1 MRDMILK
8 ALRELDIPVY
18 DISLEEERSAEL
30 FFIKKTLDMRR
41 IKSTVRCSV
50 TVYRDFEAD
59 GKKYRGRSV
68 TQIFEGMSLDEI
80 KARLKSALFAAQF
93 VKNPFYELY
102 PGKKEAPVV
111 MPSTLADR
119 PLEDNAMDMAEAL
132 FAADT
137 EEDAW
142 INSAEVFAIEKQVTF
157 LNSSGTDVSYR
168 QYLVKGEFVT
178 QCKTPQ
184 DVEQFFQFEYADLN
198 TDALTEK
205 ARKAIAAV
213 RDRAAAEKSP
223 KAGTYDVVLSG
234 DEVRSLMEYYLDR
247 ANAGLVYAQ
256 YSDWAA
262 GKPVQGK
269 DIQGEKLNLTL
280 LPKAP
285 YSLEGIPMA
294 ARPLME
300 NGQLKTLYGA
310 LRFCQYLGL
319 EPTGNY
325 ERVGLENGTGPLK
338 DLQKG
343 CLCPVSFSGFEMD
356 SFTGHFGGEIRLAY
370 LYTEEGVEI
379 LTGGSINGS
388 LSEKQGKLLF
398 STERYDTMDY
408 TGPYAVKIEGVEVA
422 G

>member
-1 MRDMILK
+1 MRDMILQ

-18 DISLEEERSAEL
+18 DITLEEERSQEL

-41 IKSTVRCSV
+41 IKDAVRCSV

-59 GKKYRGRSV
+59 GRKYRGRSV
-68 TQIFEGMSLDEI
+68 TQIFEGMGLEEI
-80 KARLKSALFAAQF
+80 KERLKGAAFAARF

-102 PGKKEAPVV
+102 EGKREAPVD

-119 PLEDNAMDMAEAL
+119 PLEDNAMDMAKAL

-137 EEDAW
+137 DEDAW
-142 INSAEVFAIEKQVTF
+142 INSAEIFAIEKKVTF
-157 LNSSGTDVSYR
+157 LNSSGSDVSYR
-168 QYLVKGEFVT
+168 RYLVKGEFVT

-294 ARPLME
+294 AQPLME

-325 ERVGLENGTGPLK
+325 ERVGLENGTVPLK

-379 LTGGSINGS
+379 LTGGSVNGS
-388 LSEKQGKLLF
+388 LSEKQGNLTF

-408 TGPYAVKIEGVEVA
+408 TGPFAVKIEGVEVA

>member
-325 ERVGLENGTGPLK
+325 ERVGLENGTVPLK

>member
-1 MRDMILK
+1 MRDMILQ

-18 DISLEEERSAEL
+18 DITLEKERSAEL
-30 FFIKKTLDMRR
+30 FFIRKTLDMRR
-41 IKSTVRCSV
+41 IKDVARCAV

-59 GKKYRGRSV
+59 GRKYRGRSV
-68 TQIFEGMSLDEI
+68 TQIFEGMSLDEV

-102 PGKKEAPVV
+102 EGKKEEPVA

-119 PLEDNAMDMAEAL
+119 SLEDDAMLMAQAL

-157 LNSSGTDVSYR
+157 LNSSGTDVSYSR
-168 QYLVKGEFVT
+168 YLVEGEFVT

-184 DVEQFFQFEYADLN
+184 DVEQFFQFAYADLN
-198 TDALTEK
+198 TEALTEK

-213 RDRAAAEKSP
+213 RDRAAAQESP
-223 KAGTYDVVLSG
+223 QAGTYDVVLSG
-234 DEVRSLMEYYLDR
+234 DQVGTLMNYYLDR
-247 ANAGLVYAQ
+247 ANAALVYAQ

-262 GKPVQGK
+262 GKRVQGEEVK
-269 DIQGEKLNLTL
+269 GEKLNLKL
-280 LPKAP
+280 LPQAP
-285 YSLEGIPMA
+285 YSPEGIPMA
-294 ARPLME
+294 ARPLVE
-300 NGQLKTLYGA
+300 NGELRTLYGA

-325 ERVGLENGTGPLK
+325 ERFGLDNGTVALK

-343 CLCPVSFSGFEMD
+343 CLCPVSFSDFQMD
-356 SFTGHFGGEIRLAY
+356 AFTGHFGGEIRLAY
-370 LYTEEGVEI
+370 LYTDEGVKI
-379 LTGGSINGS
+379 LTGGSINGN
-388 LSEKQGKLLF
+388 LSEKQGNLLF
-398 STERYDTMDY
+398 SKERYDTMDY
-408 TGPYAVKIEGVEVA
+408 TGPFAVRIEGVEVA

>member
-1 MRDMILK
+1 MRDMILQ

-18 DISLEEERSAEL
+18 DITLEEERSQEL

-41 IKSTVRCSV
+41 IKDAVRCSV

-59 GKKYRGRSV
+59 GRKYRGRSV
-68 TQIFEGMSLDEI
+68 TQIFEGMGLEEI
-80 KARLKSALFAAQF
+80 KERLKGAAFAARF

-102 PGKKEAPVV
+102 EGKREAPVD

-119 PLEDNAMDMAEAL
+119 PLEDNAMDMAKAL

-137 EEDAW
+137 DEDAW
-142 INSAEVFAIEKQVTF
+142 INSAEIFAIEKKVTF
-157 LNSSGTDVSYR
+157 LNSSGSDVSYR
-168 QYLVKGEFVT
+168 RYLVKGEFVT

-325 ERVGLENGTGPLK
+325 ERVGLENGTVPLK

-388 LSEKQGKLLF
+388 LSEKQGNLTF

-408 TGPYAVKIEGVEVA
+408 TGPFAVKIEGVEVA

>member
-1 MRDMILK
+1 MRDMILQ

-18 DISLEEERSAEL
+18 DITLEKERSAEL
-30 FFIKKTLDMRR
+30 FFIRKTLDMRR
-41 IKSTVRCSV
+41 IKNAVRCAV
-50 TVYRDFEAD
+50 TVYRDFED
-59 GKKYRGRSV
+59 GGKKYRGRSV
-68 TQIFEGMSLDEI
+68 TQIFEGMTPDEI
-80 KARLKSALFAAQF
+80 KARLRSALFAAQF

-102 PGKKEAPVV
+102 PGKKEAPVD
-111 MPSTLADR
+111 MPSTLANR
-119 PLEDNAMDMAEAL
+119 SLEENAELMAQAL

-137 EEDAW
+137 AEDAF
-142 INSAEVFAIEKQVTF
+142 INSAEFFAIEKRVTF

-178 QCKTPQ
+178 QCKAPQ
-184 DVEQFFQFEYADLN
+184 DVEQYFPFEYPDLN

-205 ARKAIAAV
+205 GRKAIAAV
-213 RDRAAAEKSP
+213 RDRAIAQESP
-223 KAGTYDVVLSG
+223 QPGTYAVVLSG

-247 ANAGLVYAQ
+247 ANAALVYAQ
-256 YSDWAA
+256 YSDWEK
-262 GKPVQGK
+262 GKPVQGE
-269 DIQGEKLNLTL
+269 DVQGEKLNLTL

-294 ARPLME
+294 ARPLVE
-300 NGQLKTLYGA
+300 NGELKTLYGA
-310 LRFCQYLGL
+310 LRFCQYLGK

-325 ERVGLENGTGPLK
+325 ERVGLENGAVPLQE
-338 DLQKG
+338 LQKG

-370 LYTEEGVEI
+370 LYTDEGVKI
-379 LTGGSINGS
+379 LTGGSINGN

-408 TGPYAVKIEGVEVA
+408 TGPFAVRIDGVEVA